1 MYNNNPYLDAM
12 RGMPQGQPIRTLTA
26 QPTQS
31 ECFFAGS
38 EADMDQINPMPN
50 TVYVGLNKTKNE
62 IYILQMANSG
72 LTERSTYVKQSA
84 KSEKPDIS
92 KILERLSSIEEKM
105 KGLDNGAHTN
115 SGATVPSGTVAEPP
129 ADAVV

>member
-12 RGMPQGQPIRTLTA
+12 RGMPHGQPIRTLTA

-72 LTERSTYVKQSA
+72 LTERSTYIKQSA
-84 KSEKPDIS
+84 KSEKPDMS

-105 KGLDNGAHTN
+105 KGLDHGDHSNVSPAV
-115 SGATVPSGTVAEPP
+115 SGGQVTEPSAN
-129 ADAVV
+129 ASI